1 MPVSKNKRKSKKAQS
16 RKVNRAKGG
25 GNFGEGGTPPEFDHP
40 PPLSPQGAIPE
51 IMPLGTSI
59 DENRRYKVNSPDDPA
74 LSETEQSDAIIE
86 RSVTFEL
93 TEAHHDNIGLRE
105 IDLDGE
111 ISGGDIMGP
120 RAARIEVD
128 PLATIEGHPRWQT
141 GQELIDFLDSDPNV
155 FREEFDGNRWQGLGV
170 PWVECPPEV
179 GDCPYRLEAGRSDR
193 PPECW
198 QCESG
203 MRAEECHFHILED
216 DSFATVCRECWSKGP
231 LPDENRTLELEFQF
245 HGE

>member
-16 RKVNRAKGG
+16 RKVNRAKAES
-25 GNFGEGGTPPEFDHP
+25 NFGGGGTPPAFDHP
-40 PPLSPQGAIPE
+40 PPPSPQGAIPE
-51 IMPLGTSI
+51 LMPLGTSI

-74 LSETEQSDAIIE
+74 LSETEQIDTIVE
-86 RSVTFEL
+86 RSVTFEM

-111 ISGGDIMGP
+111 ISGGDIQGP

-128 PLATIEGHPRWQT
+128 PLSTIEGHPRWQT

-203 MRAEECHFHILED
+203 MRAEEGHFHILED

-231 LPDENRTLELEFQF
+231 LPEEDRTLEFEFQF